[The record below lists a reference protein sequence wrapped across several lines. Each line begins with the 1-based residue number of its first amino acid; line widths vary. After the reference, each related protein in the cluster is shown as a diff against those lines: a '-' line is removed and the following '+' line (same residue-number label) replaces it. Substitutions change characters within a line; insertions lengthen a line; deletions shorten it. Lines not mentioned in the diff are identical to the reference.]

1 MFFAMTAAAGS
12 AAREIFG
19 VNYWLGVAAIL
30 IVCAFIILHG
40 MKAVEIV
47 SIILVPLLI
56 LGITAIGVRAGDET
70 IEVVD
75 KGGSIALSAF
85 IYVSYNTIT
94 AASVIAQ
101 SDRVK
106 NRYDGIITGILC
118 GAAMAFMGYII
129 GRTILSAGSEVLNTE
144 IPFAA
149 RLKRAG

>member
-1 MFFAMTAAAGS
+1 MFSSHLLFFSRFCKNSILVFTEWVSGLFFFVMFFAMTAAAGS

-75 KGGSIALSAF
+75 KGGSIALYRFRCDPA
-85 IYVSYNTIT
+85 V
-94 AASVIAQ
+94 Q
-101 SDRVK
+101 C
-106 NRYDGIITGILC
+106 DG
-118 GAAMAFMGYII
+118 
-129 GRTILSAGSEVLNTE
+129 
-144 IPFAA
+144 
-149 RLKRAG
+149 